1 MCDPQ
6 VPVGQALR
14 VEAAAG
20 ESNRDIASALMISAR
35 TVESQLSAVYRKLGV
50 RSRGQLATALRGLLV
65 DGG

>member
-1 MCDPQ
+1 
-6 VPVGQALR
+6 
-14 VEAAAG
+14 
-20 ESNRDIASALMISAR
+20 MISTR